1 MSRLPASF
9 LKASLIYLLLGAT
22 LGVLLAWGPSRDW
35 LYQVP
40 GRYNL
45 AHAHLNLT
53 GFVAMMIYGV
63 AYHALP
69 RFVGRQ
75 LYSTRL
81 GWVHFGLANAG
92 TAGMVTGFLWP
103 GDNSVLPLFGLVQ
116 AVGMGV
122 FAWNLYKTMSGQP
135 GE

>member
-1 MSRLPASF
+1 MARLSAWF

-22 LGVLLAWGPSRDW
+22 LGVSLAWAPAREW

-40 GRYNL
+40 ARYNQ
-45 AHAHLNLT
+45 AHVHLNLT

-75 LYSTRL
+75 LHSYRL
-81 GWVHFGLANAG
+81 GWAHFWLANAG
-92 TAGMVTGFLWP
+92 TVGMVTGFLWP
-103 GDNSVLPLFGLVQ
+103 GDNLVLPLGGLVQ
-116 AVGMGV
+116 AVGMAV
-122 FAWNLYKTMSGQP
+122 FAWNLWWTIG
-135 GE
+135 G